1 MEWPS
6 LFLRQPSCCAPPTR
20 QLTLSPAVT
29 CACPREP
36 PLRNRPRARGVNCD
50 RYQSR
55 TRDGKGIFIPHI
67 AVLQREEEYDS
78 SKFATLSD
86 RQSRHFGYRGRNRLP
101 YRSEAEKNLD
111 STSLARLAPD
121 GPQSAP
127 LGRNYLHRTAERPQ
141 VQRRL
146 CSSPFGRHWR
156 SAPNFR
162 RVCSRCCHSFIF
174 RPSEPRINGRM
185 PVVRTSPRLETPPAN
200 SVSRLPDRFRPTQG
214 SDPDHVTE
222 AWRRALSSHRWVALS
237 SPGQPGVR

>member
-1 MEWPS
+1 MREWPS

-67 AVLQREEEYDS
+67 AVLQREEEYNS

-86 RQSRHFGYRGRNRLP
+86 RQSRHFGNRGRNRLP

-121 GPQSAP
+121 GPQSVPNGETICTGLPKGHRSRDGSAARP
-127 LGRNYLHRTAERPQ
+127 LVDTG
-141 VQRRL
+141 VQPYIPDGSAHAVAAVSFFDRL
-146 CSSPFGRHWR
+146 NHEKTVGCRLYGPL
-156 SAPNFR
+156 
-162 RVCSRCCHSFIF
+162 
-174 RPSEPRINGRM
+174 
-185 PVVRTSPRLETPPAN
+185 PV
-200 SVSRLPDRFRPTQG
+200 
-214 SDPDHVTE
+214 
-222 AWRRALSSHRWVALS
+222 WRRPRRI
-237 SPGQPGVR
+237 P